1 MKFMKSKDA
10 VLTPNKVAI
19 VGNVGKYWKM
29 GEDYARTVEH
39 KGKFFYVDKFDQPL
53 AYYDELTNVTIIS
66 SKAPGVE
73 KLKNN
78 EEVKFARI
86 IDGKPVK
93 DSDDLGAQI
102 EKLMAQYKEKYGV
115 DYKPGQANAET
126 PAAITDDTIVTEDNL
141 TAIQKQLEEDI
152 GDVVILTV
160 NFIDIKESKDI
171 PVANLFLTIN
181 DNRLCFNYD
190 TEDTTSA
197 YLDDISE
204 TLYNDFSMDLS
215 DETTY
220 KDVVDKL
227 TGNRTT
233 IYTTLGVD
241 E

>member
-66 SKAPGVE
+66 SKAPGV
-73 KLKNN
+73 
-78 EEVKFARI
+78 
-86 IDGKPVK
+86 
-93 DSDDLGAQI
+93 